1 MTTHARE
8 SRDSDSRNANGLVII
23 HTGDGKGKT
32 TAALG
37 LMVRAWGQGMT
48 VRMFQFLKH
57 TGARFGEHRAAEKA
71 GILIESRG
79 DGFTWLSKDM
89 DETTAIAVDQWNR
102 CKEAIAAGET
112 DLIVLDEAT
121 YPVTYGWLDPDEVVS
136 AIVAR
141 PPHVHIVITGRDA
154 HEKLIKIADVVTEMA
169 DIKHPYRD
177 QGIKA
182 QPGLDF

>member
-1 MTTHARE
+1 MTQSQKPE
-8 SRDSDSRNANGLVII
+8 GLLII

-37 LMVRAWGQGMT
+37 LMMRAWGHDQS
-48 VRMFQFLKH
+48 VKMFQFLKH
-57 TGARFGEHRAAEKA
+57 TGARFGEHREAEKF
-71 GILIESRG
+71 GISIESRG

-89 DETTAIAVDQWNR
+89 DETTAIAVDQWER
-102 CKEAIAAGET
+102 CKAAIKAGDT

-121 YPVTYGWLDPDEVVS
+121 YPVTYGWLDVDDVVTTI
-136 AIVAR
+136 ANR
-141 PPHVHIVITGRDA
+141 PAHVHVVVTGRDA
-154 HEKLIKIADVVTEMA
+154 HEKLVEIADVVTEME
-169 DIKHPYRD
+169 DVKHPYRD

>member
-1 MTTHARE
+1 VTQSQKPE
-8 SRDSDSRNANGLVII
+8 GLLII

-37 LMVRAWGQGMT
+37 LMMRAWGQDQS
-48 VRMFQFLKH
+48 VKMFQFLKQ
-57 TGARFGEHRAAEKA
+57 TGARFGEHREAEKF
-71 GILIESRG
+71 GISIESRG

-89 DETTAIAVDQWNR
+89 DETTAIAVDQWER
-102 CKEAIAAGET
+102 CKAAIEAGDT

-121 YPVTYGWLDPDEVVS
+121 YPVTYGWLDVDEVV
-136 AIVAR
+136 AALANR
-141 PPHVHIVITGRDA
+141 PIHVHVVVTGRDA
-154 HEKLIKIADVVTEMA
+154 HEKLVEIADVVTEVE
-169 DIKHPYRD
+169 DVKHPYRD

>member
-1 MTTHARE
+1 MAETTAPR
-8 SRDSDSRNANGLVII
+8 GLFII

-37 LMVRAWGQGMT
+37 LMVRAWGQGKS
-48 VRMFQFLKH
+48 VKMFQFLKH
-57 TGARFGEHRAAEKA
+57 TGARFGEHRAAEKF
-71 GILIESRG
+71 GLTIESRG

-89 DETTAIAVDQWNR
+89 DETTAIAVDQWAR
-102 CKEAIAAGET
+102 CKAAIEAGDT
-112 DLIVLDEAT
+112 DLVILDEAT
-121 YPVTYGWLDPDEVVS
+121 YPVTYGWLDSDD
-136 AIVAR
+136 VASTINNR
-141 PPHVHIVITGRDA
+141 PPHVHIVVTGRDA
-154 HEKLIKIADVVTEMA
+154 HEKLVEIADVVTEME

>member
-1 MTTHARE
+1 MTQSQKPE
-8 SRDSDSRNANGLVII
+8 GLLII

-37 LMVRAWGQGMT
+37 LMMRAWGQDQS
-48 VRMFQFLKH
+48 VKMFQFLKQS
-57 TGARFGEHRAAEKA
+57 GARFGEHRAAEKF
-71 GILIESRG
+71 GISIESRG

-89 DETTAIAVDQWNR
+89 DETTAIAVDQWEH
-102 CKEAIAAGET
+102 CKAAIEAGDT

-121 YPVTYGWLDPDEVVS
+121 YPVTYGWLDVDEVV
-136 AIVAR
+136 AALANR
-141 PPHVHIVITGRDA
+141 PTHVHVVVTGRDA
-154 HEKLIKIADVVTEMA
+154 HEKLVEIADVVTEME
-169 DIKHPYRD
+169 DVKHPYRD

>member
-1 MTTHARE
+1 LIVTQSQKPE
-8 SRDSDSRNANGLVII
+8 GLLII

-37 LMVRAWGQGMT
+37 LMMRAWGQDQS
-48 VRMFQFLKH
+48 VKMFQFLKQ
-57 TGARFGEHRAAEKA
+57 TGARFGEHREAEKF
-71 GILIESRG
+71 GISIESRG

-89 DETTAIAVDQWNR
+89 DETTAIAVDQWER
-102 CKEAIAAGET
+102 CKAAIEAGDT

-121 YPVTYGWLDPDEVVS
+121 YPVTYGWLDVDEVV
-136 AIVAR
+136 AALANR
-141 PPHVHIVITGRDA
+141 PIHVHVVVTGRDA
-154 HEKLIKIADVVTEMA
+154 HEKLVEIADVVTEVE
-169 DIKHPYRD
+169 DVKHPYRD

>member
-1 MTTHARE
+1 MI
-8 SRDSDSRNANGLVII
+8 DSQPPKGLVII

-37 LMVRAWGQGMT
+37 LMVRAWGQGKS
-48 VRMFQFLKH
+48 VKMFQFLKH
-57 TGARFGEHRAAEKA
+57 TGARFGEHRAAEKV
-71 GILIESRG
+71 GISIESRG

-89 DETTAIAVDQWNR
+89 DETTAIAVDQWAH
-102 CKEAIAAGET
+102 CKTAIEAGET
-112 DLIVLDEAT
+112 DLIILDEAT
-121 YPVTYGWLDPDEVVS
+121 YPVTYGWLDADEVAS
-136 AIVAR
+136 TIANR
-141 PPHVHIVITGRDA
+141 PSHVHVVVTGRDA
-154 HEKLIKIADVVTEMA
+154 HEKLVAIADVVTEME

>member
-1 MTTHARE
+1 VTQSQKPE
-8 SRDSDSRNANGLVII
+8 GLLII

-37 LMVRAWGQGMT
+37 LMMRAWGHDQS
-48 VRMFQFLKH
+48 VKMFQFLKH
-57 TGARFGEHRAAEKA
+57 TGARFGEHREAEKF
-71 GILIESRG
+71 GISIESRG

-89 DETTAIAVDQWNR
+89 DETTAIAVDQWER
-102 CKEAIAAGET
+102 CKAAIKAGDT

-121 YPVTYGWLDPDEVVS
+121 YPVTYGWLDVDDVVTTI
-136 AIVAR
+136 ANR
-141 PPHVHIVITGRDA
+141 PAHVHVVVTGRDA
-154 HEKLIKIADVVTEMA
+154 HEKLVEIADVVTEME
-169 DIKHPYRD
+169 DVKHPYRD

>member
-1 MTTHARE
+1 VTQSQKPE
-8 SRDSDSRNANGLVII
+8 GLLII

-37 LMVRAWGQGMT
+37 LMMRAWGQDQS
-48 VRMFQFLKH
+48 VKMFQFLKQ
-57 TGARFGEHRAAEKA
+57 TGARFGEHREAEKF
-71 GILIESRG
+71 GISIESRG

-89 DETTAIAVDQWNR
+89 DETTAIAVDQWER
-102 CKEAIAAGET
+102 CKAAIEAGDT

-121 YPVTYGWLDPDEVVS
+121 YPVTYGWLDVDEVV
-136 AIVAR
+136 AALANR
-141 PPHVHIVITGRDA
+141 PTHVHVVVTGRDA
-154 HEKLIKIADVVTEMA
+154 HEKLVEIADVVTEVE
-169 DIKHPYRD
+169 DVKHPYRD

>member
-1 MTTHARE
+1 M
-8 SRDSDSRNANGLVII
+8 
-23 HTGDGKGKT
+23 
-32 TAALG
+32 
-37 LMVRAWGQGMT
+37 
-48 VRMFQFLKH
+48 
-57 TGARFGEHRAAEKA
+57 GEW
-71 GILIESRG
+71 RG
-79 DGFTWLSKDM
+79 DGCSGSSKGM
-89 DETTAIAVDQWNR
+89 DETTASAVDRWNR
-102 CKEAIAAGET
+102 CKEAIAAGEP

>member
-1 MTTHARE
+1 LIVTQSQKPE
-8 SRDSDSRNANGLVII
+8 GLLII

-37 LMVRAWGQGMT
+37 LMMRAWGQDQS
-48 VRMFQFLKH
+48 VKMFQFLKQ
-57 TGARFGEHRAAEKA
+57 TGARFGEHREAEKF
-71 GILIESRG
+71 GISIESRG

-89 DETTAIAVDQWNR
+89 DETTAIAVDQWER
-102 CKEAIAAGET
+102 CKAAIEAGDT

-121 YPVTYGWLDPDEVVS
+121 YPVTYGWLDVDEVV
-136 AIVAR
+136 AALANR
-141 PPHVHIVITGRDA
+141 PTHVHVVVTGRDA
-154 HEKLIKIADVVTEMA
+154 HEKLVEIADVVTEVE
-169 DIKHPYRD
+169 DVKHPYRD

>member
-1 MTTHARE
+1 MTEATP
-8 SRDSDSRNANGLVII
+8 SDGLFII

-37 LMVRAWGQGMT
+37 LVVRAWGQGKS
-48 VRMFQFLKH
+48 VKMFQFLKN
-57 TGARFGEHRAAEKA
+57 TGARFGEHRAAERL
-71 GILIESRG
+71 GISIESRG

-89 DETTAIAVDQWNR
+89 DETTAIAVDQWGR
-102 CKEAIAAGET
+102 CKAAIQAGET

-121 YPVTYGWLDPDEVVS
+121 YPVTYGWLDTDDVVS
-136 AIVAR
+136 TIANR
-141 PPHVHIVITGRDA
+141 PPHVHIVVTGRDA
-154 HEKLIKIADVVTEMA
+154 HEKLNEIADVVTEME
-169 DIKHPYRD
+169 DVKHPYRD

>member
-1 MTTHARE
+1 MTKPQ
-8 SRDSDSRNANGLVII
+8 SDSQDGRGLVII

-37 LMVRAWGQGMT
+37 LIVRAWGQGMT
-48 VRMFQFLKH
+48 VRMFQFLKN

-89 DETTAIAVDQWNR
+89 DETTAIAVDQWNH
-102 CKEAIAAGET
+102 CKEAITAGET

-121 YPVTYGWLDPDEVVS
+121 YPLTYGWLDPDEVAS
-136 AIVAR
+136 TIAAR

-154 HEKLIKIADVVTEMA
+154 HEKLVEIADVVTEMA
-169 DIKHPYRD
+169 DVKHPYRD

>member
-1 MTTHARE
+1 MTEATP
-8 SRDSDSRNANGLVII
+8 SDGLFII

-37 LMVRAWGQGMT
+37 LVVRAWGQGKS
-48 VRMFQFLKH
+48 VKMFQFLKN
-57 TGARFGEHRAAEKA
+57 TGARFGEHRAAERL
-71 GILIESRG
+71 GICIESRG

-89 DETTAIAVDQWNR
+89 DETTAIAVDQWAR
-102 CKEAIAAGET
+102 CKAAIQAGDT

-121 YPVTYGWLDPDEVVS
+121 YPVTYGWLDTDDVVS
-136 AIVAR
+136 TIANR
-141 PPHVHIVITGRDA
+141 PPHVHIVVTGRDA
-154 HEKLIKIADVVTEMA
+154 HEKLNEIADVVTEME
-169 DIKHPYRD
+169 DVKHPYRD

>member
-1 MTTHARE
+1 MTQSQKPE
-8 SRDSDSRNANGLVII
+8 GLLII

-37 LMVRAWGQGMT
+37 LMMRAWGQDQS
-48 VRMFQFLKH
+48 VKMFQFLKQ
-57 TGARFGEHRAAEKA
+57 TGARFGEHREAEKF
-71 GILIESRG
+71 GISIESRG

-89 DETTAIAVDQWNR
+89 DETTAIAVDQWER
-102 CKEAIAAGET
+102 CKAAIEAGDT

-121 YPVTYGWLDPDEVVS
+121 YPVTYGWLDVDEVV
-136 AIVAR
+136 AALANR
-141 PPHVHIVITGRDA
+141 PTHVHVVVTGRDA
-154 HEKLIKIADVVTEMA
+154 HEKLVEIADVVTEME
-169 DIKHPYRD
+169 DVKHPYRD

>member
-1 MTTHARE
+1 MTQSQKPE
-8 SRDSDSRNANGLVII
+8 GLLII

-37 LMVRAWGQGMT
+37 LMMRAWGQDQS
-48 VRMFQFLKH
+48 VKMFQFLKQ
-57 TGARFGEHRAAEKA
+57 TGARFGEHREAEKF
-71 GILIESRG
+71 GISIESRG

-89 DETTAIAVDQWNR
+89 DETTAIAVDQWER
-102 CKEAIAAGET
+102 CKAAIEAGDT

-121 YPVTYGWLDPDEVVS
+121 YPVTYGWLDVDEVV
-136 AIVAR
+136 AALANR
-141 PPHVHIVITGRDA
+141 PTHVHVVVTGRDA
-154 HEKLIKIADVVTEMA
+154 HEKLVEIADVVTEVE
-169 DIKHPYRD
+169 DVKHPYRD

>member
-1 MTTHARE
+1 LIVTQSQKPE
-8 SRDSDSRNANGLVII
+8 GLLII

-37 LMVRAWGQGMT
+37 LMMRAWGQDQS
-48 VRMFQFLKH
+48 VKMFQFLKQ
-57 TGARFGEHRAAEKA
+57 TGARFGEHREAEKF
-71 GILIESRG
+71 GISIESRG

-89 DETTAIAVDQWNR
+89 DETTAIAVDQWER
-102 CKEAIAAGET
+102 CKAAIEAGDT

-121 YPVTYGWLDPDEVVS
+121 YPVTYGWLDVDEVV
-136 AIVAR
+136 AALANR
-141 PPHVHIVITGRDA
+141 PTHVHVVVTGRDA
-154 HEKLIKIADVVTEMA
+154 HEKLVEIADVVTEME
-169 DIKHPYRD
+169 DVKHPYRD